1 MADVS
6 RVNPKKRGRGPDKK
20 KRQTRSVT
28 KKAKAQEKPQL
39 KDAWTQ
45 TRPMTCVKFGKR
57 TRQRLEVLEAK
68 MLEINEPWV
77 DRQLTLWVPVVKKT
91 WTFLDKT
98 LLYELFR
105 DYNGSDLNAA
115 GFERAVKRKE
125 RMKKALDEN
134 GRELYAKERDEA
146 PIPFR
151 RTLNRPVCGAPKFL
165 RATIAE
171 ELKAEEAD
179 AKEHAE
185 EEETK
190 IDPLAQAL
198 QE

>member
-28 KKAKAQEKPQL
+28 EKEKAKAKPQL

-57 TRQRLEVLEAK
+57 TRQRLQVLEAK

-91 WTFLDKT
+91 WTFLDKM

-134 GRELYAKERDEA
+134 GRELYAKERDE
-146 PIPFR
+146 
-151 RTLNRPVCGAPKFL
+151 
-165 RATIAE
+165 
-171 ELKAEEAD
+171 ELKAEEAE

>member
-91 WTFLDKT
+91 WTFLDKM

-115 GFERAVKRKE
+115 GSSGRSNGRADEESVGRERARAIRE
-125 RMKKALDEN
+125 GE
-134 GRELYAKERDEA
+134 GRGTDSVSPDAQPPRVRSPQVLASDDCRGVEG
-146 PIPFR
+146 R
-151 RTLNRPVCGAPKFL
+151 RGGGQGTRRRGRNQ
-165 RATIAE
+165 
-171 ELKAEEAD
+171 
-179 AKEHAE
+179 
-185 EEETK
+185 

-198 QE
+198 KE